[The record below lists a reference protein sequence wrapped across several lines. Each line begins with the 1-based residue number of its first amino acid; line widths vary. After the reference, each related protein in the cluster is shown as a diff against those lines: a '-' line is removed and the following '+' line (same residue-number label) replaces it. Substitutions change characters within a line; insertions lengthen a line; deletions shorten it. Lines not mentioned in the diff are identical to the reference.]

1 MSPRQFSHGCHNGG
15 MKTKNGVC
23 SHSTVNNVG
32 CAAPANTQC
41 QYRFLKHQHRT
52 PEYFYKRNLVVFL
65 ADAKTNTPYTISNLQ
80 RVCHVGYNQAIGT
93 YQYGI
98 NHQVLAAHENGERWF
113 TVLDNSQLKKSV

>member
-1 MSPRQFSHGCHNGG
+1 

-23 SHSTVNNVG
+23 VHSTVNNVG

-65 ADAKTNTPYTISNLQ
+65 ADAQANTPYTISALQ
-80 RVCHVGYNQAIGT
+80 RVCKVGYNQAVHTLEYAI
-93 YQYGI
+93 Q
-98 NHQVLAAHENGERWF
+98 NDHASPHANGDRWF
-113 TVLDNSQLKKSV
+113 TISDAQLKKKVWKWLNVAQ